1 LGSRLSLG
9 RGIGQSVHMKRS
21 LIPHPTTPALAGRRI
36 DVEVEARDPAHL
48 RLVYRLYGP
57 LPALPEPQTPVRTD
71 ELWKTTCF
79 ELFVRPHGREGYTE
93 FNFSPSSQ
101 WASYAFD
108 GYRQGMREQPLATA
122 PTISGVTAVDGPGY
136 GIQVALDLTGVA
148 TLPLTA
154 AITAVIEERDGS
166 KSYWS
171 IAHPAAKPDFH
182 DPACFVLELPAP
194 PTP

>member
-1 LGSRLSLG
+1 
-9 RGIGQSVHMKRS
+9 MKVS

-36 DVEVEARDPAHL
+36 DVTLEAQDAVHL
-48 RLVYRLYGP
+48 RLTYRLFGP
-57 LPALPEPQTPVRTD
+57 LPALPAPAPAGRAD

-79 ELFVRPHGREGYTE
+79 ELFVRRPAGERYTE
-93 FNFSPSSQ
+93 FNFSPSTR
-101 WASYAFD
+101 WAAYAFD
-108 GYRQGMREQPLATA
+108 GYRHGMREQPLAA
-122 PTISGVTAVDGPGY
+122 DPVIGAVTPVDGPGY
-136 GIQVALDLTGVA
+136 GMQISLDLSGVA

-154 AITAVIEERDGS
+154 AITAVIEEADGT

-194 PTP
+194 PQP